1 MNDEPAI
8 ALRAIARAGD
18 AQALRT
24 LDASHVAHSVIEVE
38 AGESGFALR
47 EVACVLPF
55 TKTYDAD
62 GIARDFER
70 ADLRC
75 IAEDASGRMLGVA
88 IACRESWNRSVLVTG
103 LFVASTHRGLGLGRR
118 LLADLERQAGTG
130 DARCLLVETQNTNV
144 AAVRFYRA
152 VGFALCGVN
161 VALYDPATGRAGEC
175 ALYFTRPLAPR
186 A

>member
-1 MNDEPAI
+1 MNDEAAI
-8 ALRAIARAGD
+8 TLRAVARASD
-18 AQALRT
+18 VQALRT
-24 LDASHVAHSVIEVE
+24 LDASHLARSVIEVE
-38 AGESGFALR
+38 ASESGFVLR
-47 EVACVLPF
+47 EVACGLPF

-62 GIARDFER
+62 GIARDFEH

-103 LFVASTHRGLGLGRR
+103 LFVVSTHRGLGLGRR
-118 LLADLERQAGTG
+118 LLTDLERQADAG

-152 VGFALCGVN
+152 LGFALCGVN
-161 VALYDPATGRAGEC
+161 VALYDPATVRAGEC
-175 ALYFTRPLAPR
+175 ALYFMRPLPSR